1 MRRIVFIMAL
11 ALCFLEAKPQKI
23 DIQMSA
29 YTFALN
35 DSISFSVC
43 NTDSLDVFFNV
54 QLEKK
59 KSGEKY
65 VLYAEDV
72 FNSAYGKSIVLCLK
86 PSRHSRLSF
95 KLRNQVLYYMRKH
108 KVQSKMTNELNQK
121 GTFRLKV
128 YCGFSYKDMGLI
140 TYSDTFIIR

>member
-108 KVQSKMTNELNQK
+108 KIQSKMANELNKK
-121 GTFRLKV
+121 GAFRLKV
-128 YCGFSYKDMGLI
+128 YCGLNDKDMDSI
-140 TYSDTFIIR
+140 IYSDTFIIR

>member
-59 KSGEKY
+59 KSGENMSYMQKMFLVVRMAKASY
-65 VLYAEDV
+65 YA
-72 FNSAYGKSIVLCLK
+72 
-86 PSRHSRLSF
+86 
-95 KLRNQVLYYMRKH
+95 
-108 KVQSKMTNELNQK
+108 
-121 GTFRLKV
+121 
-128 YCGFSYKDMGLI
+128 
-140 TYSDTFIIR
+140 